1 MMFHRGIAAVPFAA
15 ALLFAAW
22 QARDG
27 ALKVSII
34 DVAAGRPTPAR
45 VRLLDEDGKRPAAV
59 PDGAVGVLWGRNDR
73 AEGFSFAS
81 GDAFYADGSFSARL
95 HSGRWRLRVSK
106 GFEYL
111 PVSETL
117 DVTPGSSLEREIRLE
132 RWIDMP
138 ARGWYSSDDHIH
150 VQRSPRDDPAILR
163 WIAGEDIHVGNILEM
178 GDFWATYFTQYA
190 FGPEGRYREDGR
202 ILSPGQEEPRTPEI
216 GHTISLGAA
225 QLVRFRDDYYNYAR
239 YFDRVHA
246 LGGISGFA
254 HQAVSFHGYRGMV
267 LTALAGKVDFL
278 ELAQFCV
285 DEGPLATRFY
295 YQFLDLGIPLTALA
309 GSDYPWCGRGK
320 RYGLDENW
328 AQIGNARFY
337 TYVGGDLT
345 FDKWFAAVKAGRTF
359 ATTGPMLEFT
369 VNGKLP
375 GERIDVKPN
384 ARLRIRAAAFGQ
396 SEHVPLERLEIVVHG
411 NVVAHADGSREKLE
425 IDLELPVDHGVWI
438 AARAKAGPGQSA
450 HTTPVYVTVDGGGF
464 ENPETFS
471 RNLRMAGEYLEEL
484 EQELASP
491 REGLNRQASRHE
503 ARLRELIAAARR
515 RLDAMA
521 AKR

>member
-1 MMFHRGIAAVPFAA
+1 MFPRAIAAAPFAL

-22 QARDG
+22 QAQDG
-27 ALKVSII
+27 ALKVSIV
-34 DVAAGRPTPAR
+34 DAATGRPTPAR
-45 VRLLDEDGKRPAAV
+45 IRLLDEDGKRPDKA
-59 PDGAVGVLWGRNDR
+59 PEGAVGVLWGRNDR
-73 AEGFSFAS
+73 AEGYYFAS
-81 GDAFYADGSFSARL
+81 GDAFYAGGSFRAAL
-95 HSGRWRLRVSK
+95 HPGRWRLTVSK

-111 PVSETL
+111 PASETL
-117 DVTPGSSLEREIRLE
+117 EMTPGAALDREVRLE

-138 ARGWYSSDDHIH
+138 ARGWYSADDHIH
-150 VQRSPRDDPAILR
+150 LQRSPRDDPAILR
-163 WIAGEDIHVGNILEM
+163 WIAGEDIHVGNLLEM

-216 GHTISLGAA
+216 GHTISLGAT
-225 QLVRFRDDYYNYAR
+225 QLVRFRNDYYNYAR
-239 YFDRVHA
+239 YFDRVHE

-337 TYVGGDLT
+337 TYVGGELT
-345 FDKWFAAVKAGRTF
+345 FEKWFAAVKAGRTF
-359 ATTGPMLEFT
+359 VTTSPMLEFT

-375 GERIDVKPN
+375 GERIDVDLK
-384 ARLRIRAAAFGQ
+384 ARLRIRAIAYG
-396 SEHVPLERLEIVVHG
+396 HRDLVPLKRLEIVAHG
-411 NVVAHADGSREKLE
+411 NVIAHADGSPEKLE
-425 IDLELPVDHGVWI
+425 IDLELPVDHGLWI
-438 AARAKAGPGQSA
+438 AARAEAGRGQLA
-450 HTTPVYVTVDGGGF
+450 HTTPVYVTVNGGGF
-464 ENPETFS
+464 HNPETLS
-471 RNLRMAGEYLEEL
+471 RNLQAAGEYLDEIEN
-484 EQELASP
+484 ELASP
-491 REGLNRQASRHE
+491 GEALNRQAARHE
-503 ARLRELIAAARR
+503 ARLREAIAAARR
-515 RLDAMA
+515 RLEALA
-521 AKR
+521 ELQ